1 MARFADTLVQ
11 DGLATPIDVIVDPDE
26 GDLIDARHRRLR
38 HHWWAALRAR
48 QRLPGRG
55 DLSASFLAE
64 IDDYVM
70 IVRKDG
76 AGLRYQ
82 AYGGAIARA
91 YGRDMTGRSLDEF
104 PSVIG
109 QLFRSVYRLCAAQR
123 VPVFTRHKPPPA
135 VKVDFWLR
143 LIVPLGEA
151 SPDEITHFL
160 VCNVPV
166 GETVAL

>member
-1 MARFADTLVQ
+1 MARFVDTLVQ
-11 DGLATPIDVIVDPDE
+11 DGLDAPIDVIVDPDE
-26 GDLIDARHRRLR
+26 DDLIDARHRRLR
-38 HHWWAALRAR
+38 HHWWAALRTR
-48 QRLPGRG
+48 ERLPGRG
-55 DLSASFLAE
+55 DLNASFLAE
-64 IDDYVM
+64 IDDHVL
-70 IVRKDG
+70 VVAASGGR
-76 AGLRYQ
+76 LRYET
-82 AYGGAIARA
+82 YGRAIARA

-143 LIVPLGEA
+143 LIVPLGE
-151 SPDEITHFL
+151 SGPDEVTHFL

-166 GETVAL
+166 GEAVSL